1 MEQATTSWLVKEGLA
16 AGRLW
21 LSRRQR
27 MSWADAAISDIR
39 RTGNLALSRGNYAKV
54 SDVEEWRW
62 WWGFWSGI
70 ESGWV
75 GDGNRGQTEGEEIV
89 VIRMADERE
98 ASTILNG

>member
-54 SDVEEWRW
+54 SDVEVVVGVLVRDRE
-62 WWGFWSGI
+62 
-70 ESGWV
+70 WV
-75 GDGNRGQTEGEEIV
+75 GG
-89 VIRMADERE
+89 
-98 ASTILNG
+98 